1 MRRKLWHF
9 ASILFLIN
17 CMPCAQA
24 IQASTPE
31 AALAEMATA
40 DNIDTLIKHFP
51 VKVEE
56 YMAKLPLQQRKA
68 MAEKMLISKAL
79 ERQGGKLTISADG
92 LSAEL
97 LEKEGGE
104 KITITWKNTFTS
116 TSGNDALVQLEIQE
130 KQHTMPLMIGMS
142 YENNEW
148 RVTHVGEW
156 RGTDVESELLP
167 KEEPKNQLGSAA
179 ASMLRTL
186 NTAMVTYSTEYP
198 DQGYPSALRAL
209 SGQENDEPT
218 QDHAMLVDQAFLQEP
233 AVRNGYL
240 FHYIRISHDAYQI
253 TATPLQF
260 TEGSQSFF
268 TDESAVIRV
277 TQESRPATAQDP
289 PLD

>member
-1 MRRKLWHF
+1 L
-9 ASILFLIN
+9 AITG
-17 CMPCAQA
+17 QA
-24 IQASTPE
+24 E
-31 AALAEMATA
+31 
-40 DNIDTLIKHFP
+40 HFP

-68 MAEKMLISKAL
+68 MAEKMLVSKAL
-79 ERQGGKLTISADG
+79 KQQGGKLTISSDG

-97 LEKEGGE
+97 LEKEDGE
-104 KITITWKNTFTS
+104 KITITWKNTF

-130 KQHTMPLMIGMS
+130 KQHTTPLMVAMS
-142 YENNEW
+142 YENSEW

-167 KEEPKNQLGSAA
+167 KEEPKNQLSSAA
-179 ASMLRTL
+179 ASTLRTL
-186 NTAMVTYSTEYP
+186 NTSLITYAIMYP

-218 QDHAMLVDQAFLQEP
+218 QDHAMLVDRAFLQEP
-233 AVRNGYL
+233 AVRNGYV

-268 TDESAVIRV
+268 TDEGAVIRV

-289 PLD
+289 PIN

>member
-1 MRRKLWHF
+1 MKRKLWHL
-9 ASILFLIN
+9 AAILLVIS

-24 IQASTPE
+24 IQAGTPE

-56 YMAKLPLQQRKA
+56 YMAKMPLQQRKA
-68 MAEKMLISKAL
+68 MAEKMLVSKTL
-79 ERQGGKLTISADG
+79 EQQGGKLTISSDG
-92 LSAEL
+92 TSAEL

-116 TSGNDALVQLEIQE
+116 GNDALVQLEIQE
-130 KQHTMPLMIGMS
+130 KQHTTPLMVGMS

-167 KEEPKNQLGSAA
+167 KEELKNHLSSAA
-179 ASMLRTL
+179 ASTLRTL
-186 NTAMVTYSTEYP
+186 NTALITYATMYP

-218 QDHAMLVDQAFLQEP
+218 QDHAMLVDRAFLQEP
-233 AVRNGYL
+233 AVRDGYV
-240 FHYIRISHDAYQI
+240 FHYIRTSQDTYQV

-260 TEGSQSFF
+260 SEGSQSFF

>member
-9 ASILFLIN
+9 AAILFVVN

-24 IQASTPE
+24 IQAATPE
-31 AALAEMATA
+31 AALEEMATA
-40 DNIDTLIKHFP
+40 DNVDTLIRHFP

-56 YMAKLPLQQRKA
+56 YIAKLPLQQRKA
-68 MAEKMLISKAL
+68 MTEKMLVSKAL
-79 ERQGGKLTISADG
+79 EQQGGKLTISSDG

-116 TSGNDALVQLEIQE
+116 GNDALVQLEIQE
-130 KQHTMPLMIGMS
+130 KQHTTPLMIGMS

-167 KEEPKNQLGSAA
+167 KEELKDHPISSAA
-179 ASMLRTL
+179 APMLRTL
-186 NTAMVTYSTEYP
+186 NTALITYATMYP

-209 SGQENDEPT
+209 SGQESDEPT
-218 QDHAMLVDQAFLQEP
+218 QDHAMLVDRAFLQEP
-233 AVRNGYL
+233 AVRNGYV
-240 FHYIRISHDAYQI
+240 FHYIRTSQDTYQI

-260 TEGSQSFF
+260 TEGLPSFF

-277 TQESRPATAQDP
+277 TQENRPATAQDP
-289 PLD
+289 PLE

>member
-68 MAEKMLISKAL
+68 MTEKMLVSKAL
-79 ERQGGKLTISADG
+79 EQQGGKLTISSDG

-116 TSGNDALVQLEIQE
+116 GNDALVQLEVQE
-130 KQHTMPLMIGMS
+130 KQHTTPLMIGMF

-167 KEEPKNQLGSAA
+167 KEEPKEQPIASAA
-179 ASMLRTL
+179 PVLRTL
-186 NTAMVTYSTEYP
+186 NTALITYAITYP

-209 SGQENDEPT
+209 SGQENDQPT
-218 QDHAMLVDQAFLQEP
+218 QDHAMLVDRAFLQDP
-233 AVRNGYL
+233 AVRNGYE
-240 FHYIRISHDAYQI
+240 FHYIRTSHDAYQI

>member
-1 MRRKLWHF
+1 MKRKLWYF
-9 ASILFLIN
+9 AAILFVIS
-17 CMPCAQA
+17 CMTCAQA
-24 IQASTPE
+24 IQAGTPE

-40 DNIDTLIKHFP
+40 DNIDTLVKHFP

-68 MAEKMLISKAL
+68 MAEKMLVSKNL
-79 ERQGGKLTISADG
+79 EQQGGKLTISADG
-92 LSAEL
+92 MSAEL

-116 TSGNDALVQLEIQE
+116 GNDALVQLEIQE
-130 KQHTMPLMIGMS
+130 KHGTMPLMVGMS

-167 KEEPKNQLGSAA
+167 KEEPKEQLSAATA

-186 NTAMVTYSTEYP
+186 NTALITYATTYP

-209 SGQENDEPT
+209 SGQENDEST
-218 QDHAMLVDQAFLQEP
+218 QDHAMLVDRAFLQDP
-233 AVRNGYL
+233 AVRNGYE
-240 FHYIRISHDAYQI
+240 FRYIRTSQDTYQL

-260 TEGSQSFF
+260 TEGSRSFF

-277 TQESRPATAQDP
+277 TQENRPATAQDP
-289 PLD
+289 PLE

>member
-1 MRRKLWHF
+1 MRPKLWHF
-9 ASILFLIN
+9 AAILFVISY
-17 CMPCAQA
+17 MPCAQA
-24 IQASTPE
+24 IQAGTPE

-40 DNIDTLIKHFP
+40 DNVDTLIKHFP

-68 MAEKMLISKAL
+68 MAEKMLVRKNL
-79 ERQGGKLTISADG
+79 EHDGGKLTISADG
-92 LSAEL
+92 TSAEL

-104 KITITWKNTFTS
+104 KITITWKNTFM
-116 TSGNDALVQLEIQE
+116 SGNDALVQLEVQE
-130 KQHTMPLMIGMS
+130 KQRTTPLMVGMS

-156 RGTDVESELLP
+156 HGTDVESELLP
-167 KEEPKNQLGSAA
+167 KEEPKEQPIASAA

-186 NTAMVTYSTEYP
+186 NIALITYITEYP
-198 DQGYPSALRAL
+198 DQGYPAALRAL
-209 SGQENDEPT
+209 SGQENDKPT
-218 QDHAMLVDQAFLQEP
+218 QDHAMLVERAFLQEP
-233 AVRNGYL
+233 AVRNGYE
-240 FHYIRISHDAYQI
+240 FRYIRTSQETYQL

-260 TEGSQSFF
+260 TEGSRSFF
-268 TDESAVIRV
+268 TDESAVIHV

>member
-1 MRRKLWHF
+1 MKRKLWHF
-9 ASILFLIN
+9 AAILFLIN
-17 CMPCAQA
+17 CVPCAQA
-24 IQASTPE
+24 LQAATPE

-40 DNIDTLIKHFP
+40 DNIDMLIKHFP

-68 MAEKMLISKAL
+68 MAEKMLVSKAL
-79 ERQGGKLTISADG
+79 EQQGGKLTISSDG

-116 TSGNDALVQLEIQE
+116 GNDALVQLEIQE
-130 KQHTMPLMIGMS
+130 KQHTTPLMIGMS

-167 KEEPKNQLGSAA
+167 KEEPKNQLSSAA
-179 ASMLRTL
+179 ASTLRTL
-186 NTAMVTYSTEYP
+186 NTSLITYATMYP

-209 SGQENDEPT
+209 SGQENDEST
-218 QDHAMLVDQAFLQEP
+218 QDHAMLVDRAFLQEP
-233 AVRNGYL
+233 AVRNGYV
-240 FHYIRISHDAYQI
+240 FHYIRTSHDAYQI

-277 TQESRPATAQDP
+277 TQENRPATAQDP
-289 PLD
+289 PID

>member
-68 MAEKMLISKAL
+68 MAEKMLVSKAL
-79 ERQGGKLTISADG
+79 KQQGGKLTISSDG

-97 LEKEGGE
+97 LEKEDGE

-116 TSGNDALVQLEIQE
+116 SNDALVQLEIQE
-130 KQHTMPLMIGMS
+130 KQHTTPLMVAMS
-142 YENNEW
+142 YENSEW

-167 KEEPKNQLGSAA
+167 KEEPKNQLSSAA
-179 ASMLRTL
+179 ASTLRTL
-186 NTAMVTYSTEYP
+186 NTSLITYAIMYP

-218 QDHAMLVDQAFLQEP
+218 QDHAMLVDRAFLQEP
-233 AVRNGYL
+233 AVRNGYV

-268 TDESAVIRV
+268 TDEGAVIRV

-289 PLD
+289 PIN

>member
-9 ASILFLIN
+9 AAMLFVIS
-17 CMPCAQA
+17 CMPFAQA
-24 IQASTPE
+24 IQAGTPE

-68 MAEKMLISKAL
+68 MTEKMLVSKAL
-79 ERQGGKLTISADG
+79 EQQGGKLTISSDG

-116 TSGNDALVQLEIQE
+116 GNDALVQLEVQE
-130 KQHTMPLMIGMS
+130 KQHTTPLMIGMS

-167 KEEPKNQLGSAA
+167 KEEPKEQPNASAA

-186 NTAMVTYSTEYP
+186 NTAMVTYGTLYP
-198 DQGYPSALRAL
+198 DQGCPSALSAL

-218 QDHAMLVDQAFLQEP
+218 QDHAMLVDRAFLQEP
-233 AVRNGYL
+233 AVRNGYV
-240 FHYIRISHDAYQI
+240 FRYIRTSHDTYQL

-268 TDESAVIRV
+268 TDESAMIHV
-277 TQESRPATAQDP
+277 TQENRPATAQDP